1 MAGDSST
8 QGEPVATAT
17 ATDGLAVRAAPA
29 RPCAMDLFTSLG
41 PAIAA
46 HHDRH
51 RNDLPERFV
60 YGPDAAD
67 ALARAL
73 SEWVLGRRAVVIA
86 DTRTWQAAGEAAR
99 DALSRAGW
107 SCEPWILPDRPGGKS
122 PVCDDATH
130 AVMSEGV
137 PIADAYVA
145 VGSGV
150 VNDSTKWL
158 AAERGAPYAVLAT
171 AASMNGYASA
181 NVAPAIRGVKSL
193 AHGRAP
199 RVVAALPS
207 VIEAAPFRLTA
218 AGLGDVIAKPISTA
232 DWIVNHRVFSEPF
245 SAEIA
250 SIIDS
255 LEPAYLDRPEALA
268 AREPGAIRALSD
280 ALVRSGCAMTL
291 HGSSLPASGGEHL
304 VSHTLDMLADL
315 DGVEHDLH
323 GRQVGVATIL
333 AAALYEKLVAMER
346 PVFEPRVAPFDPA
359 LWGSIADAV
368 AAEHAK
374 KRANVETACSW
385 LNAPGNWESLVAQ
398 LRPWLRPARAIR
410 DCLARSGAACR
421 IEDLGCSRERFLL
434 AVRHCGAIRGRFT
447 SIDLAWCA
455 GLLPGSADSIAHEL
469 LD

>member
-1 MAGDSST
+1 M
-8 QGEPVATAT
+8 
-17 ATDGLAVRAAPA
+17 
-29 RPCAMDLFTSLG
+29 
-41 PAIAA
+41 
-46 HHDRH
+46 
-51 RNDLPERFV
+51 
-60 YGPDAAD
+60 
-67 ALARAL
+67 
-73 SEWVLGRRAVVIA
+73 IA

-137 PIADAYVA
+137 PMADAYVA

-268 AREPGAIRALSD
+268 AREPGAIRALFD

-346 PVFEPRVAPFDPA
+346 PVFEPRVAPFDLRDHVHADGVGIHRRRSRRGAREEAGERRNRLLLAQCPRQLGVVGRSTAPLAPPRSRHPRLPRTLRRRVPNRRPRLLPREIPARRASLRRDPRPIHLHRPRLVRRLAPGVRGFDRPRAARLSVPWTPCGGLALPSPTTVTAHGPA
-359 LWGSIADAV
+359 LRDG
-368 AAEHAK
+368 
-374 KRANVETACSW
+374 
-385 LNAPGNWESLVAQ
+385 
-398 LRPWLRPARAIR
+398 IR
-410 DCLARSGAACR
+410 S
-421 IEDLGCSRERFLL
+421 
-434 AVRHCGAIRGRFT
+434 
-447 SIDLAWCA
+447 
-455 GLLPGSADSIAHEL
+455 
-469 LD
+469 